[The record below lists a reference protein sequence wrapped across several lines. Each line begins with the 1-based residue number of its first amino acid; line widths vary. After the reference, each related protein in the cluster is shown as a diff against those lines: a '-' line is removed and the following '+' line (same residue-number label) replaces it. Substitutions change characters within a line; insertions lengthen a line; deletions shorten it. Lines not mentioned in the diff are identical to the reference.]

1 ARLLLLR
8 LAQHADP
15 DPGRAEVGR
24 HPDLG
29 DAHEPDPGVL
39 EVVLD
44 DLHDL
49 LAYLPCHLRCS
60 ISHIAKRVGRV
71 CPGRLGCFGR
81 PPGVAPRGE
90 FWKRAWIG
98 GPSVLG
104 NAAAPSCPPGV
115 AKRVGRVYPGRLG
128 CFHRLPRVAPRGEFW
143 KRAWIGGPSL
153 LGNAAAPSCPPG
165 AAERVG
171 RVYPGRLGCFHRL
184 PRVAP
189 RGEFWKRAWI
199 GGPSLLGNAA
209 APSCP
214 PGVAKRVGR
223 VYPGRLGC
231 FHRLP
236 RVAPR
241 GEFWKRAW
249 IGGPSLLG
257 NAAAPSCPP

>member
-71 CPGRLGCFGR
+71 
-81 PPGVAPRGE
+81 
-90 FWKRAWIG
+90 
-98 GPSVLG
+98 
-104 NAAAPSCPPGV
+104 
-115 AKRVGRVYPGRLG
+115 YPGRLG

-143 KRAWIGGPSL
+143 KRGP
-153 LGNAAAPSCPPG
+153 APSCPPG
-165 AAERVG
+165 VSKRVG
-171 RVYPGRLGCFHRL
+171 RVYPARLGCFYRL

-189 RGEFWKRAWI
+189 RGEFW
-199 GGPSLLGNAA
+199 
-209 APSCP
+209 
-214 PGVAKRVGR
+214 
-223 VYPGRLGC
+223 
-231 FHRLP
+231 
-236 RVAPR
+236 
-241 GEFWKRAW
+241 
-249 IGGPSLLG
+249 
-257 NAAAPSCPP
+257 